1 MFNDV
6 LTAIERV
13 GDHCSNIALAML
25 ELRED
30 AFDTHEGL
38 RRIRDAQSD
47 DFQSA
52 YDEYAAR
59 FAI

>member
-1 MFNDV
+1 M

-38 RRIRDAQSD
+38 RRIRDNESPE
-47 DFQSA
+47 FQST
-52 YDEYAAR
+52 YDDYAAR
-59 FAI
+59 FSI